1 MLFNNSLSIF
11 SATRFLRKG
20 YGMVS
25 MVGKSIRKWWALFTL
40 PTLAAFIVGFLAPFA
55 IGVYLSFCE
64 FTTVSDAKFVGFK
77 NYTKIFED
85 GTFLHSLWF
94 TVAFTIVT
102 TIIINVASFAVAYM
116 LTKAFRGANVFRS
129 IFFMPN
135 LIGGIILGYI
145 WQLLL
150 NGVLAHW
157 SKSITYSE
165 TYGFWGLVI
174 LLCWQQI
181 GYMMIIY
188 IAGLQSLPS
197 DVMEAAQVDGAN
209 PRQTLFH
216 VTIPLMMPSI
226 TVCTFLTFTNGF
238 KLFDQNLALTNGAP
252 SRASEM
258 LALNIYTTFYGR
270 TGYEG
275 VGQAKAVIF
284 FLIVAAVALIQNKL
298 TTSKEVSA

>member
-1 MLFNNSLSIF
+1 
-11 SATRFLRKG
+11 
-20 YGMVS
+20 MVS

-145 WQLLL
+145 WQLCSTESWL
-150 NGVLAHW
+150 
-157 SKSITYSE
+157 
-165 TYGFWGLVI
+165 
-174 LLCWQQI
+174 I
-181 GYMMIIY
+181 G
-188 IAGLQSLPS
+188 ASQSP
-197 DVMEAAQVDGAN
+197 
-209 PRQTLFH
+209 
-216 VTIPLMMPSI
+216 IPKH
-226 TVCTFLTFTNGF
+226 T
-238 KLFDQNLALTNGAP
+238 
-252 SRASEM
+252 ASGD
-258 LALNIYTTFYGR
+258 L
-270 TGYEG
+270 
-275 VGQAKAVIF
+275 
-284 FLIVAAVALIQNKL
+284 
-298 TTSKEVSA
+298 

>member
-1 MLFNNSLSIF
+1 
-11 SATRFLRKG
+11 
-20 YGMVS
+20 

-129 IFFMPN
+129 IFLRSRTSSASFQAV
-135 LIGGIILGYI
+135 
-145 WQLLL
+145 WRLLL
-150 NGVLAHW
+150 HGVLAHW

-226 TVCTFLTFTNGF
+226 TVCTFLTVTNGF